1 MMTRRKKL
9 KGQALV
15 EFALVLPLII
25 FLLLSFFDVGIHFF
39 LRLSMDKAVHG
50 ALCEASKVGP
60 SGFTKKAL
68 YENIRQHAMGVKLTE
83 DAVKVSKKP
92 GQRPGWSKVR
102 VEVRFKKPTVTGMYV
117 TRFNDLQQL
126 VIHERYLPREVVGE

>member
-1 MMTRRKKL
+1 MMTGKKQQR
-9 KGQALV
+9 GQALV
-15 EFALVLPLII
+15 EFALVLPLIV

-60 SGFTKKAL
+60 KGFTQKAL
-68 YENIRQHAMGVKLTE
+68 HAKIRQHAMGVKLTE
-83 DAVKVSKKP
+83 DAVKVTKKAA
-92 GQRPGWSKVR
+92 QRPGWSKVR

-117 TRFNDLQQL
+117 TRFNDLQQI